1 MPGRTADDD
10 GSGGNGTKVLPN
22 CERPGQEEKD
32 SNADSAAALIS
43 MAHHDGVVEGNQSG
57 GTVSHGQVGTLPYR
71 PTHTAGS
78 NNRWK
83 NRRVF
88 NSAYQR
94 ETGHIFADPCGLGE
108 LEVRNGVI
116 VNLRREAERERER
129 EERKGRNGGNDEGDE
144 KRVMGT
150 FLRCGFEIPRSSILD
165 VTKAFL

>member
-1 MPGRTADDD
+1 MLEILKRMPGRTADDD
-10 GSGGNGTKVLPN
+10 GSGENGTKALPN

-32 SNADSAAALIS
+32 SNADSAAAPIS
-43 MAHHDGVVEGNQSG
+43 TAHHDGVVEGDQSA
-57 GTVSHGQVGTLPYR
+57 GTGSCDQVGTLPVR
-71 PTHTAGS
+71 PTPTAGS
-78 NNRWK
+78 NNWWK

-129 EERKGRNGGNDEGDE
+129 EERKVRDGGNDEGDE
-144 KRVMGT
+144 KGVVEG
-150 FLRCGFEIPRSSILD
+150 
-165 VTKAFL
+165 